1 MRIILTGAA
10 SFTGT
15 WFARALA
22 DAGHHVVAPLR
33 GSASDHDGVK
43 ATRIQILK
51 DRVEII
57 ENCAFGE
64 QRFLEL
70 LDGADWDLLA
80 HHGAET
86 TNYRSD
92 DFDFIGALTSNARNL
107 RAVLDAFHKRNGSAV
122 LLTGS
127 VFEQNEGA
135 GDKPLR
141 AFSSYGLSKG
151 LTADAFRYWT
161 ERLGLT
167 LGKFVIPNPF
177 GPLEEP
183 RFCAYLI
190 NCWAKGEVAGV
201 NTPRY
206 VRDNIHI
213 SLLAKAYVDFANR
226 VQSGTGYLQLNP
238 SGYVESQGAFA
249 QRFSREVGERLGFDG
264 RLDLASQTEFPEPH
278 VRINTDVIDSARLG
292 WNEDSAWDE
301 VADYY
306 RHRFKT

>member
-1 MRIILTGAA
+1 MKIILTGAA

-33 GSASDHDGVK
+33 GSASDYDGVK
-43 ATRIQILK
+43 SARIHILK
-51 DRVEII
+51 DKVEIV

-64 QRFLEL
+64 QRFLAVL
-70 LDGADWDLLA
+70 GGADWDLLA

-92 DFDFIGALTSNARNL
+92 DFDVMGALASNACNV
-107 RAVLDAFHKRNGSAV
+107 RAVLNALQKRNGSAV

-127 VFEQNEGA
+127 VFEPNEGA
-135 GDKPLR
+135 GNIPLR
-141 AFSSYGLSKG
+141 AFSPYGLSKG
-151 LTADAFRYWT
+151 LTADVFRYWT
-161 ERLGLT
+161 EQLGLT

-183 RFCAYLI
+183 RFCAHLI

-201 NTPRY
+201 NTPCY

-213 SLLAKAYVDFANR
+213 SLLTKAYVNFATKVHSGKDF
-226 VQSGTGYLQLNP
+226 LQFNP

-249 QRFSREVGERLGFDG
+249 QRFSREVGNRLGFEG
-264 RLDLASQTEFPEPH
+264 RLNFANQTEFPEPH
-278 VRINTDVIDSARLG
+278 VRINTDIVKPTELG
-292 WNEDSAWDE
+292 WSEDAAWDE
-301 VADYY
+301 VANYY
-306 RHRFKT
+306 RHLFKA